1 MGPPTTPPALSARG
15 VARLRGSGFPAG
27 LGSTAGPHASGS
39 SALARRPPG
48 LWRSSPA
55 PSRSFS
61 LSVAAA
67 VMAPSLIPQDPSQ
80 RGALTELPPQ
90 APELSAD
97 IGNGFRVVTFLED
110 VFPGPL
116 PTSQAVPRAPAFGLW
131 SPRHF
136 APGAQEPVVVAF
148 KPPPPLPP
156 LRLRPDL
163 YSLPSSRINQYID
176 EAQEVPRRQS
186 LAGSPP
192 RSLRDLRQ
200 RQRAI
205 RESLLE
211 PRRPR
216 VIFDYSRSGLNVA
229 DLPADPASSPR
240 SPLPPLPS
248 LQSLN
253 SSTFRALETVYS
265 RDSGTS
271 SSSSPSPSSSR
282 SSSSLPPL
290 TDQSDGA

>member
-1 MGPPTTPPALSARG
+1 MAR
-15 VARLRGSGFPAG
+15 VRGGGFPAG
-27 LGSTAGPHASGS
+27 LGPESGPHAPSS
-39 SALARRPPG
+39 SALARRSPRLWCRPPA
-48 LWRSSPA
+48 SSC
-55 PSRSFS
+55 SSSSSGS
-61 LSVAAA
+61 LPFAAA

-80 RGALTELPPQ
+80 RGALTELLLDDDEGDQ

-97 IGNGFRVVTFLED
+97 IGNGFLVVTFLED

-136 APGAQEPVVVAF
+136 APGAHEQVVVAF

-163 YSLPSSRINQYID
+163 YSLPSSWINQYID

-205 RESLLE
+205 RESLLD
-211 PRRPR
+211 PQRPR
-216 VIFDYSRSGLNVA
+216 VILDYSRSGLNVA

-265 RDSGTS
+265 RDSWTS
-271 SSSSPSPSSSR
+271 SSRSPSPSSSR
-282 SSSSLPPL
+282 SSSSPPPL
-290 TDQSDGA
+290 TD